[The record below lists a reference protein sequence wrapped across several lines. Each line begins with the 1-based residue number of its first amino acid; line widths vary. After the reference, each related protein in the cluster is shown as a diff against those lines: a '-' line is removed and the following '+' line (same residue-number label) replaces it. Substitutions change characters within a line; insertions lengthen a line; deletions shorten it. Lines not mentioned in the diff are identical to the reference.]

1 MIVLMATDGSKH
13 ATTAMRSASRLL
25 RKTNLHVDVLSV
37 TPELVVSAAHCDSRD
52 SYARHATQRNRDILA
67 GARQILLGEN
77 IRANTI
83 AEYGSAADRI
93 LQRASEYDL
102 MVLGAYGR
110 GERPQP
116 GLGPVVSRVIQNGR
130 RTLFIGRELVNEK
143 NYRVLVALDGSEAS
157 LRALQSLHALFD
169 VANFDITLMHVIET
183 PWAQFQ
189 LGEWP
194 APGEEVSDIS
204 QYQRELMREFR
215 SRGDR
220 IIDDARDLVTSWGSS
235 ATTIIEEGDPA
246 LELTSHAEEGGY
258 DVVVAGSAGTTD
270 MKHAVLGSVSLKL
283 AWDAPCSVLI
293 SNS

>member
-25 RKTNLHVDVLSV
+25 RKSNLHVDVLSV
-37 TPELVVSAAHCDSRD
+37 VPELALSAVHSGARE
-52 SYARHATQRNRDILA
+52 SYARHTTSRGRDILA
-67 GARQILLGEN
+67 GARDILLGES

-102 MVLGAYGR
+102 VVLGAYGR
-110 GERPQP
+110 GERSQP
-116 GLGPVVSRVIQNGR
+116 GLGPVVSRVIQGGH
-130 RTLFIGRELVNEK
+130 RTLFVGRELVNEK
-143 NYRVLVALDGSEAS
+143 NYRVLVALDGSESS
-157 LRALQSLHALFD
+157 LRALRSLHALFD

-183 PWAQFQ
+183 PWAQFE

-194 APGEEVSDIS
+194 VPGEEIPDIS

-215 SRGDR
+215 GQAER

-246 LELTSHAEEGGY
+246 LEVTSHAEEGGY
-258 DVVVAGSAGTTD
+258 DLVVAGVSGTTD
-270 MKHAVLGSVSLKL
+270 MKHAVMGSVSLKL
-283 AWDAPCSVLI
+283 AWDAPCSVFI
-293 SNS
+293 ANS